1 MTRVTLMRIASFAAS
16 AAMVLNELFGSPPF
30 SARTANAG
38 PTWLVNSRTLD
49 QALRRACERGAY
61 SVRFLFFEAITA

>member
-30 SARTANAG
+30 SARTANAKPIG
-38 PTWLVNSRTLD
+38 LVNSQTLD
-49 QALRRACERGAY
+49 QALPRA
-61 SVRFLFFEAITA
+61 